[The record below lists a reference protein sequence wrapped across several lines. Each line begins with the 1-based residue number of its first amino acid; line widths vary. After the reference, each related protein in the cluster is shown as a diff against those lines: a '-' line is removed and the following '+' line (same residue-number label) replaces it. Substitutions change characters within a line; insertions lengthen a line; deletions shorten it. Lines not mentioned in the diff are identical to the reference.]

1 MGRMGKA
8 RFQVLKSET
17 NRHISRLIWCPFEH
31 GKGCESFIFFAF
43 QLQMYNIAG
52 SVIFKFPTSGTFSPC
67 LYKGHSS
74 LAASTSKRSTW
85 LLCLC
90 CFAFWAFS
98 LYSVLMLR
106 QLLPYILMVI
116 KHVLPSLI
124 SLVSLS
130 FFFLVILLGSVVT
143 TSATC
148 YGLNLE
154 RYCVI
159 MPSTNRLCSWIT
171 TSMAQTLDLTYLCI
185 ELHVFVSKP
194 TFLLSLLS
202 LCDVLFVSFF
212 NCLNFWHSAGLVIV
226 GISSSSGSAFMPRK
240 ELIYYYPVSCSFL
253 IICKTNTMESW
264 VEIKNKLYIIDNS
277 SNIRDLARSNSM
289 KQIISLETNSLVYT
303 LTKRCFCKM
312 QQIKVLVIIII
323 IIINFFYN

>member
-1 MGRMGKA
+1 
-8 RFQVLKSET
+8 
-17 NRHISRLIWCPFEH
+17 
-31 GKGCESFIFFAF
+31 
-43 QLQMYNIAG
+43 
-52 SVIFKFPTSGTFSPC
+52 
-67 LYKGHSS
+67 
-74 LAASTSKRSTW
+74 
-85 LLCLC
+85 
-90 CFAFWAFS
+90 
-98 LYSVLMLR
+98 MLR

-124 SLVSLS
+124 SLIFLS
-130 FFFLVILLGSVVT
+130 FFLFVILPGRVVT
-143 TSATC
+143 NTSSTC

-212 NCLNFWHSAGLVIV
+212 NCLNFWGPVIV